1 MLSPQVSD
9 TCGANTTPGEK
20 TKSGLFD
27 EKCVLL
33 QRTNASLRMA
43 TNDSI
48 EQIFFKFLE
57 QFKFDED
64 QLDYSIVQKQSVI
77 LQALS
82 DMGNSGTGIFDYCKR
97 QMVFFSSNFGGL
109 LGYVPSDYQENAQ
122 QFFSGKIHADDALML
137 SINSVSALKIFNH
150 LSSDEKLNHKMISEY
165 RMMNAQNRY
174 VRLVEQYQ
182 VLKLD
187 QKGQLWLAFNI
198 VDVSPNQEASEPG
211 KSQLLNFR
219 TGKIIP
225 LEAPQKAT
233 FELTKR
239 EMEILG
245 LVKNGMLSKEI
256 STKLS
261 ISVHT
266 VNTHRQRFLEKL
278 GANNSM
284 EAIVF
289 ASKFGLLEMA

>member
-1 MLSPQVSD
+1 
-9 TCGANTTPGEK
+9 
-20 TKSGLFD
+20 
-27 EKCVLL
+27 
-33 QRTNASLRMA
+33 MA

-48 EQIFFKFLE
+48 ENIFFKFLE
-57 QFKFDED
+57 QFEFDEA
-64 QLDYSIVQKQSVI
+64 QLDYSIVQKQAVI

-97 QMVFFSSNFGGL
+97 QMVFYSSNFGSI
-109 LGYVPSDYQENAQ
+109 LGYAPSDYEETGQ
-122 QFFSGKIHADDALML
+122 QFFAAKIHPDDALVL
-137 SINSVSALKIFNH
+137 SLNSVSILKIFN
-150 LSSDEKLNHKMISEY
+150 LFSSDEKLNHKMISEY
-165 RMMNAQNRY
+165 RMMNAQNQY
-174 VRLVEQYQ
+174 VRMVEQYQ

-198 VDVSPNQEASEPG
+198 VDISPNQDTTEPG
-211 KSQLLNFR
+211 KCQLLNFR
-219 TGKIIP
+219 TGKIVP
-225 LEAPQKAT
+225 LEAPKKAT

-239 EMEILG
+239 EREILE

-256 STKLS
+256 SSKLS

-289 ASKFGLLEMA
+289 ASRFGLLEMA

>member
-1 MLSPQVSD
+1 
-9 TCGANTTPGEK
+9 
-20 TKSGLFD
+20 
-27 EKCVLL
+27 
-33 QRTNASLRMA
+33 MA
-43 TNDSI
+43 TNDNI

-64 QLDYSIVQKQSVI
+64 QLDYSIVQKHSVI

-97 QMVFFSSNFGGL
+97 QVVFFSSNFGSL
-109 LGYVPSDYQENAQ
+109 LGYVPSDYEETGQ
-122 QFFSGKIHADDALML
+122 QFFGSKIHPDDARML
-137 SINSVSALKIFNH
+137 SFNSVSALKIFNH

-165 RMMNAQNRY
+165 RMMNAQNQY

-187 QKGQLWLAFNI
+187 QEGQLWLAFNI
-198 VDVSPNQEASEPG
+198 VDVSPNQEASESS

-219 TGKIIP
+219 TGKITP
-225 LEAPQKAT
+225 LEAPPKAP

>member
-1 MLSPQVSD
+1 MA
-9 TCGANTTPGEK
+9 ANE
-20 TKSGLFD
+20 
-27 EKCVLL
+27 
-33 QRTNASLRMA
+33 
-43 TNDSI
+43 SI

-57 QFKFDED
+57 QIKFDEE
-64 QLDYSIVQKQSVI
+64 QLDDSIVQKHAVI

-82 DMGNSGTGIFDYCKR
+82 DIGNSGTGIFDYCKR
-97 QMVFFSSNFGGL
+97 QVVFFSSNFGSL
-109 LGYVPSDYQENAQ
+109 LGYVPADYAETGQ
-122 QFFSGKIHADDALML
+122 QFFSGKIHPDDALML
-137 SINSVSALKIFNH
+137 SLNSVSALKLFSH
-150 LSSDEKLNHKMISEY
+150 FSSDEKLNHKMVSEY
-165 RMMNAQNRY
+165 RMLNAENRY

-182 VLKLD
+182 VLKLAP
-187 QKGQLWLAFNI
+187 QGQLWLAFNI
-198 VDVSPNQEASEPG
+198 VDVSPNQDASEPS

-219 TGKIIP
+219 TGKISP

-245 LVKNGMLSKEI
+245 LVKDGLLSKEI
-256 STKLS
+256 SSKLS

-289 ASKFGLLEMA
+289 ASRYGLLEMA

>member
-1 MLSPQVSD
+1 MPTD
-9 TCGANTTPGEK
+9 N
-20 TKSGLFD
+20 
-27 EKCVLL
+27 
-33 QRTNASLRMA
+33 
-43 TNDSI
+43 SI
-48 EQIFFKFLE
+48 EEIFFKFLE
-57 QFKFDED
+57 QFKFEEE
-64 QLDYSIVQKQSVI
+64 QLDYSVVQKHSVI

-97 QMVFFSSNFGGL
+97 QVVFFSSNFGGL
-109 LGYVPSDYQENAQ
+109 LGYAPSDYKETGQ
-122 QFFSGKIHADDALML
+122 QFFAGKLNPDDALML
-137 SINSVSALKIFNH
+137 SINSISALKIFNH
-150 LSSDEKLNHKMISEY
+150 FSSDEKLNHKMISEY
-165 RMMNAQNRY
+165 RMMNAQNQY
-174 VRLVEQYQ
+174 IRLIEQYQ

-198 VDVSPNQEASEPG
+198 VDVSPNQEASEPS

-225 LEAPQKAT
+225 LETPKKAT

-245 LVKNGMLSKEI
+245 LVKNGLLSKEI

-289 ASKFGLLEMA
+289 ASKFGLLELA

>member
-1 MLSPQVSD
+1 
-9 TCGANTTPGEK
+9 
-20 TKSGLFD
+20 
-27 EKCVLL
+27 
-33 QRTNASLRMA
+33 MA
-43 TNDSI
+43 TNNSI
-48 EQIFFKFLE
+48 EELFFKFLE
-57 QFKFDED
+57 QFTFDEV
-64 QLDYSIVQKQSVI
+64 QLDYSIVEKHSVI

-97 QMVFFSSNFGGL
+97 QMVFYSSNFGGL
-109 LGYVPSDYQENAQ
+109 LGYAPSDYKESGQ
-122 QFFSGKIHADDALML
+122 QFFASKLHPDDAHML

-150 LSSDEKLNHKMISEY
+150 FSSDEKLNHKMISEY
-165 RMMNAQNRY
+165 RMLNAQNQY

-187 QKGQLWLAFNI
+187 EKGQLWLAFNI
-198 VDVSPNQEASEPG
+198 VDVSPNQGESEPS

-225 LEAPQKAT
+225 LDAPKKVT

-239 EMEILG
+239 EKEILG
-245 LVKNGMLSKEI
+245 LVKNGLLSKEI
-256 STKLS
+256 SNKLS

-284 EAIVF
+284 EAVVF

>member
-1 MLSPQVSD
+1 MA
-9 TCGANTTPGEK
+9 ANE
-20 TKSGLFD
+20 
-27 EKCVLL
+27 
-33 QRTNASLRMA
+33 
-43 TNDSI
+43 SI
-48 EQIFFKFLE
+48 ESIFFKYIE
-57 QFKFDED
+57 QFEFDEAE
-64 QLDYSIVQKQSVI
+64 LDYSIVQKHAVI

-97 QMVFFSSNFGGL
+97 QMVFYSSNFGSL
-109 LGYVPSDYQENAQ
+109 LGYAPSDYEETGQ
-122 QFFSGKIHADDALML
+122 QFFSGKIHPDDALML
-137 SINSVSALKIFNH
+137 SINSVSILKIFNH
-150 LSSDEKLNHKMISEY
+150 FSSDEKLNHKIISEY
-165 RMMNAQNRY
+165 RMMNAQNQY

-187 QKGQLWLAFNI
+187 PKGQLWLAFNI
-198 VDVSPNQEASEPG
+198 VDISPNQDIAEPS

-219 TGKIIP
+219 TGQIVP
-225 LEAPQKAT
+225 WEAPKKPT

-239 EMEILG
+239 EKEILE
-245 LVKNGMLSKEI
+245 LVKNGFLSKEI
-256 STKLS
+256 SSKLS

-289 ASKFGLLEMA
+289 ASRHGLLETA

>member
-1 MLSPQVSD
+1 MSGQNTKIHARRPAISLIFVHTESFHG
-9 TCGANTTPGEK
+9 TGATPFGTLPLME
-20 TKSGLFD
+20 
-27 EKCVLL
+27 
-33 QRTNASLRMA
+33 TN
-43 TNDSI
+43 NSI

-57 QFKFDED
+57 QFKFDEEA
-64 QLDYSIVQKQSVI
+64 LDYSIVQKHSVI

-97 QMVFFSSNFGGL
+97 EIVFYSSNFGGL
-109 LGYVPSDYQENAQ
+109 LGYSPSDYEETGQ
-122 QFFSGKIHADDALML
+122 QFFAGKLHPEDAHML
-137 SINSVSALKIFNH
+137 SVQSVSALKIFNH
-150 LSSDEKLNHKMISEY
+150 FSSDEKLNHKMISEY
-165 RMMNAQNRY
+165 RIMNAQNQY

-187 QKGQLWLAFNI
+187 PKGQLWLAFNI
-198 VDVSPNQEASEPG
+198 VDVSPNQEVSEQS
-211 KSQLLNFR
+211 KCQLLNFR
-219 TGKIIP
+219 TGKIIS
-225 LEAPQKAT
+225 LEVPQKAT

-245 LVKNGMLSKEI
+245 LVKNGLLSKEI

-289 ASKFGLLEMA
+289 ASKFGLLEFG

>member
-1 MLSPQVSD
+1 
-9 TCGANTTPGEK
+9 
-20 TKSGLFD
+20 
-27 EKCVLL
+27 
-33 QRTNASLRMA
+33 MA
-43 TNDSI
+43 TNNSI
-48 EQIFFKFLE
+48 EEIFFKFLE
-57 QFKFDED
+57 QFTFDEA
-64 QLDYSIVQKQSVI
+64 QLDYSIVEKHSVI

-97 QMVFFSSNFGGL
+97 QMVFYSSNFGGL
-109 LGYVPSDYQENAQ
+109 LGYAPSDYAATGQ
-122 QFFSGKIHADDALML
+122 QFFSGKLHPDDALML
-137 SINSVSALKIFNH
+137 SVNSVSTLKIFNH
-150 LSSDEKLNHKMISEY
+150 FSSDEKLNHKMISEY
-165 RMMNAQNRY
+165 RMMNAQNQY

-187 QKGQLWLAFNI
+187 EKGQLWLAFNI
-198 VDVSPNQEASEPG
+198 VDVSPNQGESEPS

-219 TGKIIP
+219 TGKIFP
-225 LEAPQKAT
+225 LDAPKKVT

-239 EMEILG
+239 EKEILG
-245 LVKNGMLSKEI
+245 LVKNGLLSKEI
-256 STKLS
+256 SNKLS

-284 EAIVF
+284 EAVVF